1 MMRATLQRIHTHT
14 CVRAWNR
21 AYLFRLCMVR
31 VYNDSVCAPHAH
43 TFMSLWSVW
52 STYLFN
58 YQTKLNTGEKNIS
71 TFLSENLNLFT
82 EIKETILF
90 KARIS
95 SMPNT
100 DCLAQKVKPCDFRSQ
115 LHKTMYAKKS
125 NEMEKNI
132 MIPCHAKKTIFSKNF
147 LTFQFFNTVWKI
159 KEVFDL
165 GLTVKSNLFLKC
177 PILLFRNF

>member
-1 MMRATLQRIHTHT
+1 M
-14 CVRAWNR
+14 
-21 AYLFRLCMVR
+21 
-31 VYNDSVCAPHAH
+31 
-43 TFMSLWSVW
+43 W

-132 MIPCHAKKTIFSKNF
+132 MIPCHAKKNNF
-147 LTFQFFNTVWKI
+147 F
-159 KEVFDL
+159 
-165 GLTVKSNLFLKC
+165 
-177 PILLFRNF
+177 